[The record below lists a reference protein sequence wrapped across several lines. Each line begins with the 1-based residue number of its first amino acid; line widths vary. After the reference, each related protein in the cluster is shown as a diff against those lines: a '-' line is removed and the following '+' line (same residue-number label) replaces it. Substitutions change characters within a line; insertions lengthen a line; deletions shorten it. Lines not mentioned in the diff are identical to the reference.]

1 MKKFILI
8 LGGLLML
15 GVGVAVGFRMS
26 ADAMAVIVGI
36 FFGLVATIPTT
47 LILIYNMRQRDLQ
60 QAQNRQQMGQYPP
73 VVVVNSP
80 PGNTGGV
87 NYGSQPLLTGAGAS
101 GRTFKVVGD
110 ESTTETLGSAFNLNS
125 IWDES

>member
-1 MKKFILI
+1 MKKLMFT
-8 LGGLLML
+8 LGGLLMA

-47 LILIYNMRQRDLQ
+47 LILIYTMRQRDVQ
-60 QAQNRQQMGQYPP
+60 QAQSRQQMGQYPP

-80 PGNTGGV
+80 PGGAGGV
-87 NYGSQPLLTGAGAS
+87 NYGNRPMLTGAAS
-101 GRTFKVVGD
+101 SERSFKVVGD
-110 ESTTETLGSAFNLNS
+110 ESTSETLGSAFNLNS

>member
-1 MKKFILI
+1 MKKLIYILS
-8 LGGLLML
+8 GLLM
-15 GVGVAVGFRMS
+15 VGIGLAVGFRMS

-47 LILIYNMRQRDLQ
+47 LILIYNMRQRDVQ

-80 PGNTGGV
+80 PGNGGGI
-87 NYGSQPLLTGAGAS
+87 NYGNRPILTGTGPS
-101 GRTFKVVGD
+101 ERSFKVVGD
-110 ESTTETLGSAFNLNS
+110 ESTSDTLDSAFNLSS